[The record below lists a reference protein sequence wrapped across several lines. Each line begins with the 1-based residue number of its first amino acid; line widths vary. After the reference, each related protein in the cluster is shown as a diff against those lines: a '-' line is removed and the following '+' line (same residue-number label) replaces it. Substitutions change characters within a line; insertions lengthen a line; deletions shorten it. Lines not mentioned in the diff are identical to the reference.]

1 MKHCAC
7 FPPASFGWPR
17 IYLGIAGAKDQHGRH
32 NSYSR
37 QYARAEG
44 LDPITS
50 RDHAVSIV
58 AAGLHSNPKYWSDL
72 YAFKPERFFGE
83 WNRDA
88 FIPFS
93 AGSRVCLGRR
103 FFETEATAILALLIS
118 RYRVTIKEE
127 PQFAHETFE
136 QKKARV
142 LKTKHALSLTP
153 VRVPLVFTRR
163 D

>member
-1 MKHCAC
+1 VVGVPKISTADTTLT
-7 FPPASFGWPR
+7 AVNT
-17 IYLGIAGAKDQHGRH
+17 LGQKVSIPVPQGTM
-32 NSYSR
+32 
-37 QYARAEG
+37 
-44 LDPITS
+44 L
-50 RDHAVSIV
+50 SIV
-58 AAGLHSNPKYWSDL
+58 ATGLHSNSKYWPDP

-83 WNRDA
+83 WNQDA
-88 FIPFS
+88 SIPFS

-142 LKTKHALSLTP
+142 LKTKHALSLT
-153 VRVPLVFTRR
+153 
-163 D
+163 